1 MRLER
6 DVSCSQIVEL
16 VTEYA
21 EGGLSKKE
29 RDRFEEHIAF
39 CTPCLTYLDQMR
51 QTVAGIGE
59 VKSDD
64 LTPELQTSLV
74 EAFRDWKGSG
84 S

>member
-1 MRLER
+1 MKLER
-6 DVSCSQIVEL
+6 DMSCAEIVEL
-16 VTEYA
+16 VTEYL
-21 EGGLSKKE
+21 EGGLSTVD

-59 VKSDD
+59 VRSDKLSPD
-64 LTPELQTSLV
+64 LEASLV
-74 EAFRDWKGSG
+74 EAFREWKGS